1 MWPLPPQKLRVM
13 QQQNIVNFAVA
24 TSIGM
29 AFFSG
34 LEADQRVREFEE
46 LAGAC
51 LAILQQLGKP
61 PYLKSVFDTWVTA
74 TSALAA
80 LERALFP
87 NDPVQTP
94 GHLALPPAWR
104 PLSGVCAADFRV
116 HRPLV
121 IRAKGHLERFRLWFQ
136 ERYDIYLHSETLTM
150 IDDTLLLFQ
159 SIEHLFRLDPVPEP
173 EPLNADSTGGPVAAP
188 NNDAVHRLPP
198 RDPWN

>member
-1 MWPLPPQKLRVM
+1 M
-13 QQQNIVNFAVA
+13 QQPNIVNFAVA

-29 AFFSG
+29 MFFQG
-34 LEADQRVREFEE
+34 LDADQRIREFEE

-51 LAILQQLGKP
+51 LAILQHLGKP
-61 PYLKSVFDTWVTA
+61 PFLKSVFDTWVTA

-104 PLSGVCAADFRV
+104 PLSAVCEPEFRA

-121 IRAKGHLERFRLWFQ
+121 ERARANLERFRLWFQ
-136 ERYDIYLHSETLTM
+136 EHYDIYLHSETLTM
-150 IDDTLLLFQ
+150 IDDTLLLFE
-159 SIEHLFRLDPVPEP
+159 SVEHFLRLDPLPEP
-173 EPLNADSTGGPVAAP
+173 EPLNADSTGGPAAAP
-188 NNDAVHRLPP
+188 AAAAAHRLPP